1 MSQERFAQQTARISR
16 EIHGS
21 GLRVFALAA
30 AVEPVE
36 ALFGNLVQTG
46 DEITGVQVEYPG
58 PDGTWVQVESARGYL
73 APLRLLVEQRV
84 RRDGARFAGLS
95 WIEEAATL
103 LVDGRPEPAE
113 TVRAGD
119 RWQAWRCDTAGV
131 RITVLSRDW
140 VADPVSVV
148 TLTDPVPMLDR
159 LATVPPVEHRPY
171 NPEPIPPGEPHRVLI
186 ETILCRDIEHA
197 KWVAEGGPMP
207 GSPVY
212 AGALWEAAV
221 LRQMD
226 LSDDR
231 DAERADRAVG
241 DMVHLVSSLQHGTDW
256 FKGNADLRKRATAEI
271 LLKVTGLA
279 PEVSSATA
287 QEAWHH
293 RAEGRDWQ
301 AAWSDWAAGRP

>member
-1 MSQERFAQQTARISR
+1 MSQERFARQTARISR

-30 AVEPVE
+30 AVEPVA

-46 DEITGVQVEYPG
+46 DAITAVQVEYPG
-58 PDGTWVQVESARGYL
+58 PDGTWVQVESARGHL
-73 APLRLLVEQRV
+73 APLRLLLEERV
-84 RRDGARFAGLS
+84 RRDGARFAGLT
-95 WIEEAATL
+95 WLEDTATL
-103 LVDGRPEPAE
+103 LVDGRPLSAE

-119 RWQAWRCDTAGV
+119 RWQAWRCDDAGV

-140 VADPVSVV
+140 AAGPVAVV

-159 LATVPPVEHRPY
+159 LATVPPVEHRPD

-207 GSPVY
+207 VSPVY
-212 AGALWEAAV
+212 LGALWEAAV
-221 LRQMD
+221 LRQRD
-226 LSDDR
+226 LRDDR
-231 DAERADRAVG
+231 DTERADRAVG
-241 DMVHLVSSLQHGTDW
+241 DMVHLVSSLQHEADW
-256 FKGNADLRKRATAEI
+256 FRNDADLRKRAIAEI
-271 LLKVTGLA
+271 LLKVTGLG

-287 QEAWHH
+287 QEAWSH
-293 RAEGRDWQ
+293 RSEGRDWR